1 MEKKKRTGLIV
12 AVVIAVVLV
21 IAAGTAV
28 FFMGRAFGSKPEL
41 RIAAGMKKMTE
52 EMGQYGSSLS
62 EQIDFAAIN
71 EHRKTETIHTDT
83 DISITITD
91 GETTNVEFSV
101 DALTNASQKKASCD
115 IGIGMYGFHIPF
127 ADVAAT
133 QDMLYIS
140 LPELLK
146 DTYRVELTTLGE
158 KFNNSEWAM
167 LLDTQLP
174 ENYSTSFFK
183 EDDGTNKSAAE
194 ELAAIFNKPG
204 EALKENAVL
213 ENIRDKK
220 EDRSGVRMTVAKEV
234 VNQYMEEFKD
244 DLLASEF
251 YQLYIEKLMSKA
263 GDLEEGMRLKAM
275 SDALLEDAMSMR
287 LETDYVLDFYF
298 DKQGRIVNISSPADM
313 KTIDGD
319 LLAVDIQFKG
329 EERVL
334 DVIEGGVYLKSGDEI
349 EYLGIERN
357 ANVSE
362 TQYNEAVKLVLQS
375 DDHDDDMVYSY
386 KNDFNKEDLSFDMEL
401 YADLSDGKMRFT
413 ADGAFT
419 DIVKGES
426 YTLRVNNSSLEM
438 DDEELCYLSMA
449 LELEPTDE
457 NPEIPKDY
465 VDLLDMSAQEIQGM
479 VYEALGSIRKFNYE

>member
-1 MEKKKRTGLIV
+1 M
-12 AVVIAVVLV
+12 
-21 IAAGTAV
+21 
-28 FFMGRAFGSKPEL
+28 
-41 RIAAGMKKMTE
+41 
-52 EMGQYGSSLS
+52 
-62 EQIDFAAIN
+62 
-71 EHRKTETIHTDT
+71 
-83 DISITITD
+83 
-91 GETTNVEFSV
+91 
-101 DALTNASQKKASCD
+101 
-115 IGIGMYGFHIPF
+115 
-127 ADVAAT
+127 
-133 QDMLYIS
+133 
-140 LPELLK
+140 
-146 DTYRVELTTLGE
+146 
-158 KFNNSEWAM
+158 
-167 LLDTQLP
+167 
-174 ENYSTSFFK
+174 
-183 EDDGTNKSAAE
+183 
-194 ELAAIFNKPG
+194 AAIFNKPG

>member
-1 MEKKKRTGLIV
+1 MEKKNRTGLIV

-28 FFMGRAFGSKPEL
+28 FFVGRSFGSKPKL
-41 RIAAGMKKMTE
+41 RIAAGVKKMTE

-62 EQIDFAAIN
+62 EQIEFDTIN
-71 EHRKTETIHTDT
+71 ELRKTETFHTDT
-83 DISITITD
+83 DISITVTD

-101 DALTNASQKKASCD
+101 DALTNLSQKKASCD

-167 LLDTQLP
+167 LLETQLP
-174 ENYSTSFFK
+174 ENYSASLFK
-183 EDDGTNKSAAE
+183 EDDGTSESAAE
-194 ELAAIFNKPG
+194 ELAAIISKPG
-204 EALKENAVL
+204 EAIKENAVL

-220 EDRSGVRMTVAKEV
+220 ESRSGVRVTVAKEV

-251 YQLYIEKLMSKA
+251 YQLYIEKLMNRAS
-263 GDLEEGMRLKAM
+263 DLEEGIRLKAM
-275 SDALLEDAMSMR
+275 SDALLEEAMSMR

-313 KTIDGD
+313 KTTDGD

-334 DVIEGGVYLKSGDEI
+334 DVIEGGIYLKSGDDI
-349 EYLGIERN
+349 TYLGIERN

-362 TQYNEAVKLVLQS
+362 TQYNESVKLVLQS

-401 YADLSDGKMRFT
+401 YADLSDGKIRFT

-419 DIVKGES
+419 DIVKGEG
-426 YTLRVNNSSLEM
+426 YTLRVNNSSLEL
-438 DDEELCYLSMA
+438 DDEELCYLSMV